1 MKLSEQAVKK
11 VGHCIDVLEEVKLLF
26 KDIPEMKDRVDE
38 SINELLELETDIKLK
53 EKEINV

>member
-11 VGHCIDVLEEVKLLF
+11 VGNCIDVLEEVKSLF
-26 KDIPEMKDRVDE
+26 KDMPDMKDRVDE

-53 EKEINV
+53 EKEINS